1 MKLNLVRENLK
12 NGTYNNIFQTLY
24 GEQNVA
30 HQIERYLHIVDGFAS
45 KFGADRDVSLFSVP
59 GRTEISGNH
68 TDHNNGCVLAAAVD
82 LDIIAVASKKEAP
95 EITFFSEDFSD
106 DTIDLNKIE
115 IDPAKFY
122 TSESILA
129 GTVDAFRRRTL
140 KTGGFDAYA
149 TSNVFKGSGLSSS
162 AAYEVMIGNILS
174 HFYNDGSVDA
184 PELAKI
190 GQEAENIF
198 FGKPCG
204 LMDQTACAVGSF
216 VYIDFA
222 DPKAPIIEKLPFD
235 LSAAGYRLCIINT
248 GGNHADL
255 NDDYASVPAEMKAV
269 ARKLGHEVLRD
280 VTYDQLLKAIPELRK
295 TVGDRAILRAIH
307 YLGENVRVGKQ
318 REALRVNDLDAFFA
332 GVTASG
338 NSSYKRLQNVYTVK
352 NVEEQGLSL
361 AITVAENLL
370 EGKKAACRVHGGGF
384 AGTIQAFVP
393 QELLTEFVSVM
404 DSVFGEGAC
413 HILSIRPYG
422 AICVDRLV

>member
-1 MKLNLVRENLK
+1 MKLNLVKENLK
-12 NGTYNNIFQTLY
+12 NGTYNRIFTTLY
-24 GEQNVA
+24 GEQNVPA
-30 HQIERYLHIVDGFAS
+30 QIQRYLHILDGFAQ
-45 KFGADRDVSLFSVP
+45 KFGADRDVTLFSVP

-82 LDIIAVASKKEAP
+82 LDIITVAAKNETNTIS
-95 EITFFSEDFSD
+95 FCSEDFSD
-106 DTIDLNKIE
+106 DTIDLASIAV
-115 IDPAKFY
+115 DPDKFF

-129 GTVDAFRRRTL
+129 GTVDAFRRRAL
-140 KTGGFDAYA
+140 QTGGFDAYA

-174 HFYNDGSVDA
+174 HFYNDGIVDA

-222 DPKAPIIEKLPFD
+222 DPRQPQIEKLPFD
-235 LSAAGYRLCIINT
+235 LGAAGYSLCIVNT

-269 ARKLGHEVLRD
+269 ARRLGHEVLRD
-280 VTYDQLLKAIPELRK
+280 VSYAQLLAEIPALRK
-295 TVGDRAILRAIH
+295 EVGDRAILRAIH

-318 REALRVNDLDAFFA
+318 REALRANDLDAFFA

-352 NVEEQGLSL
+352 NVAEQGLSL
-361 AITVAENLL
+361 AITIAEELL
-370 EGKKAACRVHGGGF
+370 AGKKAACRVHGGGF

-393 QELLTEFVSVM
+393 QEALDEFCRTM
-404 DSVFGEGAC
+404 DGVFGQGAC

-422 AICVDRLV
+422 AICVDKLV

>member
-12 NGTYNNIFQTLY
+12 NGTYKSIFTTLY
-24 GEQNVA
+24 GEANVA
-30 HQIERYLHIVDGFAS
+30 HQVDRYLHILDGFAE
-45 KFGADRDVSLFSVP
+45 KFGADRDVTLFSVP

-82 LDIIAVASKKEAP
+82 LDIITVASKKEEP
-95 EITFFSEDFSD
+95 SITFFSEGFSD
-106 DTIDLNKIE
+106 DTIDLNTIGV
-115 IDPAKFY
+115 DPEKFY

-129 GTVDAFRRRTL
+129 GTVDAFRRRAL
-140 KTGGFDAYA
+140 KVGGFDAYA

-162 AAYEVMIGNILS
+162 AAYEVMVGNILS
-174 HFYNDGSVDA
+174 HFYNDGVVES

-222 DPKAPIIEKLPFD
+222 DPRAPIIEKLPFD
-235 LSAAGYRLCIINT
+235 LGAAGYSLCIVNT

-255 NDDYASVPAEMKAV
+255 NDDYASVPAEMKGV
-269 ARKLGHEVLRD
+269 ARKLGKEVLRD
-280 VTYDQLLKAIPELRK
+280 VTYEQLLCEIPALRK
-295 TVGDRAILRAIH
+295 TLGDRAILRAIH
-307 YLGENVRVGKQ
+307 YLGEN
-318 REALRVNDLDAFFA
+318 ERVNAQRAALQANDIDGFFA

-338 NSSYKRLQNVYTVK
+338 NSSYKRLQNVYTTK

-361 AITVAENLL
+361 AITLAENFLC
-370 EGKKAACRVHGGGF
+370 GKKAACRVHGGGF

-393 QELLTEFVSVM
+393 QDLLQGFCDLM
-404 DSVFGEGAC
+404 DGVFGQGAC

-422 AICVDRLV
+422 AICVDKLI